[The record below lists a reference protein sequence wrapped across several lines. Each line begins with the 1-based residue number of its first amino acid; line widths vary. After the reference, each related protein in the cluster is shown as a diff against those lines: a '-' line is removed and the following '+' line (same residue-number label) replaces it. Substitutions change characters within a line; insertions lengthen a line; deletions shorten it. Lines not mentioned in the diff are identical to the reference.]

1 MVKSV
6 QVRIPM
12 SLFKQIT
19 KIQRQMER
27 ESKERFGRKK
37 PVTFVRAA
45 QEFERKRNQTFF
57 GGNLI

>member
-1 MVKSV
+1 MVKTK

-12 SLFKQIT
+12 SLFNDIT
-19 KIQRQMER
+19 KIQKQMKR
-27 ESKERFGRKK
+27 ESIERFGRKK

-45 QEFERKRNQTFF
+45 VEFRRRRNQNFF